1 MIGAGVSGLS
11 SGIRLLESDWE
22 VTIWASEFSPNTT
35 SDIAAAL
42 WYPFLSAP
50 VEKTDVWGSNTY
62 KVLEN
67 LSGLPDTGVTMTR
80 TYEYFR
86 DPQSDPSWKDVVQDF
101 ERRTGS
107 LPEDYV
113 ECFSFVTPVIEMPL
127 YLGWLRKRYD
137 SLGGSLRQRTIP
149 DFDDLPDTFDVV
161 VNCTGLESGVLLD
174 DGEVYPVRGQIIRV
188 RSSISEMHL
197 DQQIETLTYI
207 VPRSEDVVLG
217 GVAQQGN
224 WNLGLNDEDHD
235 GRASP
240 DQQPVP
246 VASWPGRAGFLER
259 PGDAI
264 FTDRIHGKGKCRQ
277 SRGWIGFHRGRSFR
291 CRCECVGYRRL
302 LGGRI
307 LEQEDG
313 LALWTGDILSQVPG
327 TWNREFGSTFRAGN
341 GEFLVHGRCMSR
353 YSIS

>member
-11 SGIRLLESDWE
+11 SGIRLLENDWE

-101 ERRTGS
+101 ERRTGD
-107 LPEDYV
+107 LPNGYV

-149 DFDDLPDTFDVV
+149 DFDVLPDTFDVV

-224 WNLGLNDEDHD
+224 WNLGLSDEDRD
-235 GRASP
+235 SILKKCSSIIPELRDAEIIE
-240 DQQPVP
+240 DL
-246 VASWPGRAGFLER
+246 VALRPGRTVVRLE
-259 PGDAI
+259 
-264 FTDRIHGKGKCRQ
+264 K
-277 SRGWIGFHRGRSFR
+277 
-291 CRCECVGYRRL
+291 
-302 LGGRI
+302 
-307 LEQEDG
+307 
-313 LALWTGDILSQVPG
+313 
-327 TWNREFGSTFRAGN
+327 
-341 GEFLVHGRCMSR
+341 EFLGNHPVVHNYGHGGSGVTLSWGCADEVVELVNG
-353 YSIS
+353 

>member
-1 MIGAGVSGLS
+1 MVIGAGVSGLS
-11 SGIRLLESDWE
+11 SGIRLLENGWK

-67 LSGLPDTGVTMTR
+67 LSGLPDTGVTMIR

-86 DPQSDPSWKDVVQDF
+86 DAQSDPSWKAVVQDF
-101 ERRTGS
+101 ERRTVD

-149 DFDDLPDTFDVV
+149 DFDNLSDTFDVV

-188 RSSISEMHL
+188 RSSMSEMHL

-224 WNLGLNDEDHD
+224 WNLDLSDADHD
-235 GRASP
+235 SILKKCSSIIPELRDAEIIE
-240 DQQPVP
+240 DL
-246 VASWPGRAGFLER
+246 VALRPGRTVVRLE
-259 PGDAI
+259 
-264 FTDRIHGKGKCRQ
+264 K
-277 SRGWIGFHRGRSFR
+277 
-291 CRCECVGYRRL
+291 
-302 LGGRI
+302 
-307 LEQEDG
+307 
-313 LALWTGDILSQVPG
+313 
-327 TWNREFGSTFRAGN
+327 
-341 GEFLVHGRCMSR
+341 EFLGDHSVVHNYGHGGSGVTLSWGCADEVVELVNG
-353 YSIS
+353 